1 MAGLSDL
8 GAGGHNGH
16 LPDRLGEIIETSTT
30 RLWVESDRL
39 NLLPPLG
46 SVVVARNEAG
56 QSIYCVVSFGE
67 TAGID
72 TTRRAI
78 RRGSNSVRDQDV
90 YREHPELRQILRTTF
105 VALPVAYRDGASLRY
120 GLPPLPPPLHYSM
133 VEVSSIE
140 LDQLVARLGYLS
152 TLSEIATD
160 VPSDALIVAH
170 VRWVYQVRGSDR
182 DWLEQAA
189 RSVARLFKSDYE
201 RAVPIL
207 EGIDPDR

>member
-1 MAGLSDL
+1 VAALSDL
-8 GAGGHNGH
+8 DTGSSNGH
-16 LPDRLGEIIETSTT
+16 LSDRLGEIIETSTT
-30 RLWVESDRL
+30 RLWVESDQL

-72 TTRRAI
+72 TTRRAV
-78 RRGSNSVRDQDV
+78 RRGSNVVRDQDV
-90 YREHPELRQILRTTF
+90 YREHPELKQILRTTF
-105 VALPVAYRDGASLRY
+105 EALPVAYQDGVWLRY
-120 GLPPLPPPLHYSM
+120 GLPPVPPPLHYSM
-133 VEVSSIE
+133 VEVSAIE
-140 LDQLVARLGYLS
+140 LNQLVERLGYLS

-160 VPSDALIVAH
+160 VPADALIVAH
-170 VRWVYQVRGSDR
+170 VRWVYQAKGGDR
-182 DWLEQAA
+182 DWVEQAA
-189 RSVARLFKSDYE
+189 QSVARLFQSDYE